1 MGKKFFKF
9 MRVSFISI
17 FALLLTYKNCSGV
30 IKKCQYLKGVDNA
43 KVSVIVPV
51 YNTENYLEETLQS
64 LENQTLAELEIVC
77 VNDGSTDSSLTIL
90 RNHAKKDSRIK
101 IIDQKNRG
109 VSVAR
114 NHGIKAAKGQY
125 IMFVDS
131 DDLLP
136 PYACEKAFECAEK
149 YKSDIV
155 MLGNIC
161 FMDGEQI
168 DLNSFSYNEN
178 NIDFYTCSESQNPY
192 RTLKVEMSSVWNK
205 IWKKSWLIDNNVWFK
220 EGISRGEDG
229 LFNIIAFSNVGNLVH
244 DNNVFYCYRQNRPNS
259 ALTTANAK
267 KILQSAIPGA
277 YELIKNRY
285 RLNFDDSDEWL
296 VDNILGSTFVRI
308 TEDLDNDEDKSYF
321 AKETVKIL
329 EDKIIKECGI
339 ILSKEQQEKLNV
351 LKTIA
356 NF

>member
-1 MGKKFFKF
+1 MRKKIFKF
-9 MRVSFISI
+9 MQVSLISL
-17 FALLLTYKNCSGV
+17 FVFLLTYKNCSGV
-30 IKKCQYLKGVDNA
+30 IKKCQYLKGVDDA
-43 KVSVIVPV
+43 KVSVIIPV
-51 YNTENYLEETLQS
+51 YNTENYLDETLQS
-64 LENQTLAELEIVC
+64 LENQSLNEIEIVC

-90 RNHAKKDSRIK
+90 RNHAKMDSRIK
-101 IIDQKNRG
+101 IVDQKNRG

-114 NHGIKAAKGQY
+114 NHGVKCAKGKY
-125 IMFVDS
+125 VIFADS

-136 PYACEKAFECAEK
+136 YYACEKAYECAEK
-149 YKSDIV
+149 YKADVV

-161 FMDGEQI
+161 FMDGEPI
-168 DLNSFSYNEN
+168 DLNSFSYDEN
-178 NIDFYTCSESQNPY
+178 NIDFYTRTEDQNPY
-192 RTLKVEMSSVWNK
+192 INLKVEMTSVWNK
-205 IWKKSWLIDNNVWFK
+205 IWKKSWLVDNDIWFK
-220 EGISRGEDG
+220 EGIARGEDG
-229 LFNIIAFSNVGNLVH
+229 LFNIIAFSNVNSLVH

-296 VDNILGSTFVRI
+296 VNNILGSTFVRI
-308 TEDLDNDEDKSYF
+308 TQDLDNDEDKSYF